1 MMFAADENT
10 HAGKWLVIDEP
21 WEVKF
26 IDNPQHFLNNEEW
39 YDGAGWY
46 AVGQLKGGTAFIG
59 GYSTSECAYMAAIYA
74 KFYELRGVQPTPHDE
89 HHIAVHHTSRMQ

>member
-1 MMFAADENT
+1 MLANGLSSMSR
-10 HAGKWLVIDEP
+10 GKSNSSITLSTSSTI
-21 WEVKF
+21 
-26 IDNPQHFLNNEEW
+26 W
-39 YDGAGWY
+39 YDGTGWY

-89 HHIAVHHTSRMQ
+89 HHIAVYHTSRMQ